1 MGSFKLKLVAALL
14 ALSLLPLAVAYAT
27 FTNAADRS
35 VTARV
40 DGQLEA
46 GLRAALAA
54 YVAERQ
60 AAEAEGTRL
69 AEDRRVQ
76 AAVARRDRPALR
88 RLLRGHP
95 DIRIETPDGFTVGRV
110 VGRAAETRV
119 SLVGTGR
126 RAASIVASIPF
137 DQRLLRR
144 LHERSG
150 LQGVDELAFVDG
162 SGSTFAASSGVVR
175 SGLDVGHGGVATVS
189 QSNRTFRVAGA
200 SLGAGSPITLALA
213 TPWERVAAKQ
223 QSERNRLFAGLA
235 ATLLLVAAI
244 AYFVGRSVVQSLGR
258 LAAAANSIAAG
269 RLRERVPVRG
279 RDEVA
284 VLSNAFN
291 RMAAELEVR
300 VRELEA
306 ERRRLR
312 EANQRF
318 GEALVATLDPEE
330 LRRVIVE
337 TAVEATHADGGVLRD
352 GDGTV
357 VTAGNPNAEGRR
369 LEFPLIVGPGST
381 GSLVLL
387 GREFDADATSTA
399 AELAG
404 QAVVALE
411 NARLHR
417 VVERQ
422 ALHDELTGL
431 ANRRQA
437 EDSLDEELARA
448 ARLGGSVGFI
458 LADLDDF
465 KQINDRHGHPTGDA
479 VLAAFAETL
488 RQATRE
494 IDLPARWGGEEFAI
508 VLPGTDVDGAAEAAE
523 RMRAELAAI
532 QVEAPGGEVLAVT
545 ASFGAAAA
553 SPGGSRD
560 DLVGLAD
567 SALYRAKRLGKDRV
581 CAATTRFHEIEQ
593 QPAEC

>member
-1 MGSFKLKLVAALL
+1 
-14 ALSLLPLAVAYAT
+14 
-27 FTNAADRS
+27 
-35 VTARV
+35 
-40 DGQLEA
+40 
-46 GLRAALAA
+46 
-54 YVAERQ
+54 
-60 AAEAEGTRL
+60 
-69 AEDRRVQ
+69 
-76 AAVARRDRPALR
+76 
-88 RLLRGHP
+88 
-95 DIRIETPDGFTVGRV
+95 
-110 VGRAAETRV
+110 
-119 SLVGTGR
+119 
-126 RAASIVASIPF
+126 
-137 DQRLLRR
+137 
-144 LHERSG
+144 
-150 LQGVDELAFVDG
+150 
-162 SGSTFAASSGVVR
+162 
-175 SGLDVGHGGVATVS
+175 
-189 QSNRTFRVAGA
+189 
-200 SLGAGSPITLALA
+200 
-213 TPWERVAAKQ
+213 
-223 QSERNRLFAGLA
+223 
-235 ATLLLVAAI
+235 
-244 AYFVGRSVVQSLGR
+244 
-258 LAAAANSIAAG
+258 
-269 RLRERVPVRG
+269 VPVRG
-279 RDEVA
+279 RDEIA

-337 TAVEATHADGGVLRD
+337 TAVEATHAEGGVLRD

-387 GREFDADATSTA
+387 GRDFDADATSTA

-422 ALHDELTGL
+422 ALVDELTGL

-437 EDSLDEELARA
+437 EESLDEELARA
-448 ARLGGSVGFI
+448 SRLGGHVGFI

-465 KQINDRHGHPTGDA
+465 KQINDRYGHPTGDA

-532 QVEAPGGEVLAVT
+532 QLPAPSGELLSVT

-553 SPGGSRD
+553 AAGGSRD
-560 DLVGLAD
+560 DLVELAD

-581 CAATTRFHEIEQ
+581 CAASTRFHDVEQ
-593 QPAEC
+593 RAPER